1 MLLIKLPPTTPIS
14 NPVACLECY
23 QKNLG
28 VDSMNRKEI
37 KAQVVQLL
45 SDGVA
50 KSDVF
55 TRLAGQGVKERLL
68 AYLIAAHADPQR
80 CRANRGHLLA
90 VRVIAWLQ
98 VIVGVLAGYAI
109 GSDISVVAGVL
120 VAGLAAAI
128 VLLFVWGFS
137 KNNVVS
143 YNAYLILTITQL
155 PRQFSCFE
163 ERPVSALI
171 GFLIGL
177 AMFVYI
183 WYVRT
188 RIFPDFNF
196 IAPKKMNGKYV
207 FSE

>member
-1 MLLIKLPPTTPIS
+1 
-14 NPVACLECY
+14 
-23 QKNLG
+23 
-28 VDSMNRKEI
+28 MNRKEI

-50 KSDVF
+50 KSEVF
-55 TRLAGQGVKERLL
+55 TRLAGQGVKDRLL
-68 AYLIAAHADPQR
+68 AYLIAAHADPER
-80 CRANRGHLLA
+80 CRANRGHLIA

-98 VIVGVLAGYAI
+98 VIVGLLAGYAV
-109 GSDISVVAGVL
+109 GSEISAVAGLIVAGVA
-120 VAGLAAAI
+120 VAI
-128 VLLFVWGFS
+128 SLLFVWGFS
-137 KNNVVS
+137 KNNVGA

-155 PRQFSCFE
+155 PRQFTGFA
-163 ERPVSALI
+163 ERPVSTLI
-171 GFLIGL
+171 GCLLGVGL
-177 AMFVYI
+177 FAYI